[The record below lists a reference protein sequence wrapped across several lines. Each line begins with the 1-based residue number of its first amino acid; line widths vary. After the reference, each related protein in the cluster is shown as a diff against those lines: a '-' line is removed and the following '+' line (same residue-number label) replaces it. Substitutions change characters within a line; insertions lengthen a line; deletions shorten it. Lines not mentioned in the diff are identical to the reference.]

1 MTTPAVL
8 PVSINICTYNEEQD
22 IAGCLAQAFAN
33 RPAEVIVIDGG
44 STDRTVEI
52 ARAMGATVLQPGVK
66 GLSSQRQA
74 GIDASTQPYIAI
86 IDGDDHL
93 EPDFL
98 SKLLHE
104 LQTCGYDALLG
115 REVAFEPKTYWERA
129 MGSTNHGITYTE
141 KPVDTNMVGRPSL
154 YRTAAIRHC
163 GFDAFFDGVGD
174 EDTDLSIRMELA
186 GFRQGIGTGMT
197 RRQQT
202 PTFGGIV
209 RKFVKYGRGDARIVY
224 KYPFKA
230 GKLMFHLAVRYPFIR
245 GGKAIVRGEGV
256 YWPFYAM
263 YGWVRLGALLPELV
277 RLLLRRPPHGPYP
290 GRWTGEDAAD
300 VRQRAA

>member
-1 MTTPAVL
+1 
-8 PVSINICTYNEEQD
+8 
-22 IAGCLAQAFAN
+22 
-33 RPAEVIVIDGG
+33 
-44 STDRTVEI
+44 
-52 ARAMGATVLQPGVK
+52 
-66 GLSSQRQA
+66 LSSQRQA
-74 GIDASTQPYIAI
+74 GINASTQPYIAI

-98 SKLLHE
+98 SRLLHE

-163 GFDAFFDGVGD
+163 GFDPFFDGVGD

-202 PTFGGIV
+202 PSFSGIV
-209 RKFVKYGRGDARIVY
+209 KKFVKYGRGDARIVY

-245 GGKAIVRGEGV
+245 GAKAIARGEGV
-256 YWPFYAM
+256 YWPFYLM
-263 YGWVRLGALLPELV
+263 YGWVRVGALLPELA

-290 GRWTGEDAAD
+290 GTYVHSDD
-300 VRQRAA
+300 NSVQQRVA